1 MDNFRETTMSASL
14 TAVEQIEFD
23 ALVKAEYQSLGFLLR
38 DTIRVRRDI
47 IGATVSF
54 RKVNQIQAVPT
65 GYLQTVVIQD
75 PGYSQVQAILQ
86 KYTAPTAVDTVQELT
101 VNFDAKMENAMLVA
115 NALGRRSDQ
124 IIINAFAADPGEV
137 ILAAGTGMTYEKYTQ
152 VIEFF
157 DNNAVPLP
165 ERFFAMSAANF
176 RQLLA
181 EDEFVSTFYT
191 QNRVLDKGFIREYLG
206 VNVIIIPEM
215 VEGGLPLAGDI
226 RTAFAWHK
234 QSTGMGVGHDFRT
247 EINYL
252 PRETSWLVN
261 GIFSAG
267 AIVIDNKGLIA
278 IEADESV

>member
-1 MDNFRETTMSASL
+1 MSTSL
-14 TAVEQIEFD
+14 TAVQQIEFD

-38 DTIRVRRDI
+38 DSIRVRRDV

-75 PGYSQVQAILQ
+75 PNYSQTQAILQ
-86 KYTAPTAVDTVQELT
+86 KYTAPTAVDSVQELT

-124 IIINAFAADPGEV
+124 IIINSLAVSPGQTIV
-137 ILAAGTGMTYEKYTQ
+137 DGGTNMTYTKYRK
-152 VIEFF
+152 VIQFF

-165 ERFFAMSAANF
+165 ERFWAMSASNF
-176 RQLLA
+176 ASLLA
-181 EDEFVSTFYT
+181 DDHFVSTFYT
-191 QNRVLDKGFIREYLG
+191 QNRVLDKGFVREFLG
-206 VNVIIIPEM
+206 INIIIIPQM
-215 VEGGLPLAGDI
+215 VEGGLPFSSGVI
-226 RTAFAWHK
+226 RETFAWHK
-234 QSTGMGVGHDFRT
+234 QSTGMGIGHDFRT

-267 AIVIDNKGLIA
+267 AITIDNLGI
-278 IEADESV
+278 IQVNCDETSI

>member
-1 MDNFRETTMSASL
+1 MSTSL
-14 TAVEQIEFD
+14 TAVQQIEFD

-38 DTIRVRRDI
+38 DTIRVRRDV
-47 IGATVSF
+47 IGSTVSF

-75 PGYSQVQAILQ
+75 PGYTQSSAILQ
-86 KYTAPTAVDTVQELT
+86 KYTAPTAVDSVQELT

-124 IIINAFAADPGEV
+124 IIIDAMGVSPGSTIV
-137 ILAAGTGMTYEKYTQ
+137 NGGVNMTYTKYRQ
-152 VIEFF
+152 VIQFF

-165 ERFFAMSAANF
+165 ERFWAMSASNF
-176 RQLLA
+176 AALLA
-181 EDEFVSTFYT
+181 AQEFTSTFYT
-191 QNRVLDKGFIREYLG
+191 QNRVLDKGFVREYLG
-206 VNVIIIPEM
+206 INIIIIPQM
-215 VEGGLPLAGDI
+215 VEGGLPLSGAI
-226 RTAFAWHK
+226 RKTFAWHK
-234 QSTGMGVGHDFRT
+234 QSTGMGIGHDFRT

-267 AIVIDNKGLIA
+267 AITIDNLGV
-278 IEADESV
+278 IEVDCDETSI

>member
-1 MDNFRETTMSASL
+1 MSTSL
-14 TAVEQIEFD
+14 TAVQQIEFD

-38 DTIRVRRDI
+38 DTVRVRRDV

-54 RKVNQIQAVPT
+54 RKVNQIQAVQT
-65 GYLQTVVIQD
+65 GYLQSVVIQD
-75 PGYSQVQAILQ
+75 PGYSQTSAILQ

-124 IIINAFAADPGEV
+124 IIINSLALSPGSTIVEG
-137 ILAAGTGMTYEKYTQ
+137 GTNMTYTKYTDIIQ
-152 VIEFF
+152 FF

-165 ERFFAMSAANF
+165 ERFVAMSAFNF
-176 RQLLA
+176 RSLLA
-181 EDEFVSTFYT
+181 ADQFVSTFYT
-191 QNRVLDKGFIREYLG
+191 QNRVLDKGFVREYLG
-206 VNVIIIPEM
+206 INLIIIPNME
-215 VEGGLPLAGDI
+215 EGGLPLSGGNI
-226 RTAFAWHK
+226 RKTFAWHK
-234 QSTGMGVGHDFRT
+234 QSTGMGIGHDFRT

-267 AIVIDNKGLIA
+267 AVTIDNLGI
-278 IEADESV
+278 IEVDCNENV

>member
-1 MDNFRETTMSASL
+1 MSTSL
-14 TAVEQIEFD
+14 TAVQQIEFD

-38 DTIRVRRDI
+38 DTIRVRRDV
-47 IGATVSF
+47 IGSSVSF

-75 PGYSQVQAILQ
+75 PGYTQSSAILQ
-86 KYTAPTAVDTVQELT
+86 KYTAPTAVDSVQELT

-124 IIINAFAADPGEV
+124 IIIDSLAVNPGQTIV
-137 ILAAGTGMTYEKYTQ
+137 NGGTNMTYTKYRQ
-152 VIEFF
+152 VIQFF

-165 ERFFAMSAANF
+165 ERFWAMSASNF
-176 RQLLA
+176 ASLLA
-181 EDEFVSTFYT
+181 DDHFVSTFYT
-191 QNRVLDKGFIREYLG
+191 QNRVLDKGFIREFLG
-206 VNVIIIPEM
+206 INVIIIPQM
-215 VEGGLPLAGDI
+215 AEGGLPLSGEI
-226 RTAFAWHK
+226 RKTFAWHK
-234 QSTGMGVGHDFRT
+234 QSTGMGIGHDFRT

-267 AIVIDNKGLIA
+267 SVTIDNLGI
-278 IEADESV
+278 IEVDCDETSI

>member
-1 MDNFRETTMSASL
+1 MSTSL
-14 TAVEQIEFD
+14 TAVQQIEFD

-38 DTIRVRRDI
+38 DTVRVRRDV
-47 IGATVSF
+47 IGANVSF

-75 PGYSQVQAILQ
+75 PGYSQYSATLQ
-86 KYTAPTAVDTVQELT
+86 KYTAPTAVDSVQELT

-124 IIINAFAADPGEV
+124 IIINSLAVSPGQTV
-137 ILAAGTGMTYEKYTQ
+137 VDGGTNMTYTKFTQ
-152 VIEFF
+152 AIQFF

-165 ERFFAMSAANF
+165 ERFAAMSASNF
-176 RQLLA
+176 QSLLQA
-181 EDEFVSTFYT
+181 DQFVSTFYT
-191 QNRVLDKGFIREYLG
+191 QNRVLDKGFVRDYLG
-206 VNVIIIPEM
+206 VNIIIIPAM
-215 VEGGLPLAGDI
+215 VEGGLP
-226 RTAFAWHK
+226 FASANVRKTFFWHK
-234 QSTGMGVGHDFRT
+234 QSTGMGIGHDFRT

-267 AIVIDNKGLIA
+267 AITIDNLGIIQINCL
-278 IEADESV
+278 ES

>member
-1 MDNFRETTMSASL
+1 MSTSL
-14 TAVEQIEFD
+14 TAVQQIEFD

-38 DTIRVRRDI
+38 DTIRVRRDV
-47 IGATVSF
+47 IGASVSF

-75 PGYSQVQAILQ
+75 PSYTQSSAILQ
-86 KYTAPTAVDTVQELT
+86 KYTAPTAVDSVQELT

-124 IIINAFAADPGEV
+124 IIIDSLGVSPGQTIV
-137 ILAAGTGMTYEKYTQ
+137 NGGVNMTYTKYRQ
-152 VIEFF
+152 VIQFF

-165 ERFFAMSAANF
+165 ERFWAMSASNF
-176 RQLLA
+176 ASLL
-181 EDEFVSTFYT
+181 DDDHFVSTFYT
-191 QNRVLDKGFIREYLG
+191 QNRVLDKGFIREFLG
-206 VNVIIIPEM
+206 INVIIIPQM
-215 VEGGLPLAGDI
+215 AEGGLPLSGEI
-226 RTAFAWHK
+226 RKTFAWHK
-234 QSTGMGVGHDFRT
+234 QSTGMGIGHDFRT

-267 AIVIDNKGLIA
+267 AVTIDNLGI
-278 IEADESV
+278 IEVDCDETSI

>member
-1 MDNFRETTMSASL
+1 MSTSL
-14 TAVEQIEFD
+14 TAVQQIEFD
-23 ALVKAEYQSLGFLLR
+23 ALVKAEYQSQGFLLR
-38 DTIRVRRDI
+38 DTVRMRRDV

-75 PGYSQVQAILQ
+75 PGYTQVQAIMQ
-86 KYTAPTAVDTVQELT
+86 KYTAPTAVDSVQELT

-124 IIINAFAADPGEV
+124 IVINSLGANPGQTIV
-137 ILAAGTGMTYEKYTQ
+137 DGGTNMNYVKYTKGIQ
-152 VIEFF
+152 FF
-157 DNNAVPLP
+157 DNNAVPLA
-165 ERFFAMSAANF
+165 ERFGAISASAF
-176 RQLLA
+176 QSLLQS
-181 EDEFVSTFYT
+181 EEFTSTFYT
-191 QNRVLDKGFIREYLG
+191 QNRVLDKGFVRDYLG
-206 VNVIIIPEM
+206 INLIVIPEM
-215 VEGGLPLAGDI
+215 QEGGLPFAAPNI
-226 RTAFAWHK
+226 RECYFWHK

-267 AIVIDNKGLIA
+267 AITIDNLGI
-278 IEADESV
+278 IQINCDETA

>member
-1 MDNFRETTMSASL
+1 MSTSL
-14 TAVEQIEFD
+14 TAVQQIEFD

-38 DTIRVRRDI
+38 DTIRVRRDV

-75 PGYSQVQAILQ
+75 PGYSQTSAILQ

-124 IIINAFAADPGEV
+124 IIINSLAVNPGQIFV
-137 ILAAGTGMTYEKYTQ
+137 DGGTNMTYTKYTDIIQ
-152 VIEFF
+152 FF

-165 ERFFAMSAANF
+165 ERFVAMSASNF
-176 RQLLA
+176 RSLLA
-181 EDEFVSTFYT
+181 APEFISTFYT
-191 QNRVLDKGFIREYLG
+191 QNRVLDKGFVREYLG
-206 VNVIIIPEM
+206 INLIIIPAM
-215 VEGGLPLAGDI
+215 VEGGLPFTVPGGHI
-226 RTAFAWHK
+226 REVFAWHK
-234 QSTGMGVGHDFRT
+234 QSTGMGIGHDFRT

-252 PRETSWLVN
+252 PRETSWLIN

-267 AIVIDNKGLIA
+267 AITIDNLGIIQINCL
-278 IEADESV
+278 EV

>member
-1 MDNFRETTMSASL
+1 MSTSL
-14 TAVEQIEFD
+14 SAVEQVEFD

-38 DTIRVRRDI
+38 DTIRVRRDV

-75 PGYSQVQAILQ
+75 PGYTQSSAVLQ
-86 KYTAPTAVDTVQELT
+86 KYTAPTAVDSVQELT

-124 IIINAFAADPGEV
+124 IIINSLAVSPGQTV
-137 ILAAGTGMTYEKYTQ
+137 AAGGTNLTYTKYRQ
-152 VIEFF
+152 VIQFF

-165 ERFFAMSAANF
+165 ERFWAMSASNF
-176 RQLLA
+176 ASLLA
-181 EDEFVSTFYT
+181 DDHFVSTFYT
-191 QNRVLDKGFIREYLG
+191 QNRVLDKGFIREFLG
-206 VNVIIIPEM
+206 INVIIIPQM
-215 VEGGLPLAGDI
+215 VEGGLPFASGVI
-226 RTAFAWHK
+226 RETFAWHK
-234 QSTGMGVGHDFRT
+234 QSTGMGIGHDFRT

-267 AIVIDNKGLIA
+267 AITIDNLGI
-278 IEADESV
+278 IQVNCDETSI

>member
-1 MDNFRETTMSASL
+1 MSTSL
-14 TAVEQIEFD
+14 TAVQQIEFD

-38 DTIRVRRDI
+38 DTVRVRRDV

-54 RKVNQIQAVPT
+54 RKVNQIQAVAT

-75 PGYSQVQAILQ
+75 PGYSQTQAILQ

-124 IIINAFAADPGEV
+124 IIIDSLAVSPGDTIAEG
-137 ILAAGTGMTYEKYTQ
+137 GTNMTYTKYTDI
-152 VIEFF
+152 IEFF

-165 ERFFAMSAANF
+165 ERFVAMSASNF
-176 RQLLA
+176 RSLLA
-181 EDEFVSTFYT
+181 ADQFVSTFYT
-191 QNRVLDKGFIREYLG
+191 QNRVLDKGFVREYLG
-206 VNVIIIPEM
+206 INVIIIPEM
-215 VEGGLPLAGDI
+215 LEGGLPLSGGLI
-226 RTAFAWHK
+226 RKTFAWHK
-234 QSTGMGVGHDFRT
+234 QSTGMGIGHDFRT

-261 GIFSAG
+261 GIFSGG
-267 AIVIDNKGLIA
+267 AITIDNKGI
-278 IEADESV
+278 IEVDCNENF

>member
-1 MDNFRETTMSASL
+1 MSTSL
-14 TAVEQIEFD
+14 TAVQQVEFD

-38 DTIRVRRDI
+38 DTIRVRRDV

-54 RKVNQIQAVPT
+54 RKVNQIQAVAT

-75 PGYSQVQAILQ
+75 PQYSQTSAILQ

-124 IIINAFAADPGEV
+124 IIIDSLAVNPGQTIV
-137 ILAAGTGMTYEKYTQ
+137 NGGTNMTYTKYTDIIQ
-152 VIEFF
+152 FF

-165 ERFFAMSAANF
+165 ERFVAMSASNF
-176 RQLLA
+176 RSLLA
-181 EDEFVSTFYT
+181 ADQFVSTFYT
-191 QNRVLDKGFIREYLG
+191 QNRVLDKGYVREYLG
-206 VNVIIIPEM
+206 INLIIIPQM
-215 VEGGLPLAGDI
+215 NEGGLPLNSTI
-226 RTAFAWHK
+226 RKTFAWHK
-234 QSTGMGVGHDFRT
+234 QSTGMGIGHDFRT

-267 AIVIDNKGLIA
+267 AITIDNLGI
-278 IEADESV
+278 IEVDCDEAV

>member
-1 MDNFRETTMSASL
+1 MSTSL
-14 TAVEQIEFD
+14 TAVQQVEFD

-38 DTIRVRRDI
+38 DTVRVRRDV
-47 IGATVSF
+47 IGSTVSF

-65 GYLQTVVIQD
+65 GYLATVTIQD
-75 PGYSQVQAILQ
+75 PGYTAENAILQ

-124 IIINAFAADPGEV
+124 IIINSLGVSPGQT
-137 ILAAGTGMTYEKYTQ
+137 ITDGGTNMTYTKYRQ
-152 VIEFF
+152 VIQFF

-165 ERFFAMSAANF
+165 ERFWAMSASNF
-176 RQLLA
+176 AALLS
-181 EDEFVSTFYT
+181 DDHFVSTFYT
-191 QNRVLDKGFIREYLG
+191 QNRVLDKGFIREFLG
-206 VNVIIIPEM
+206 INVIIIPQM
-215 VEGGLPLAGDI
+215 VEGGLPLSGVV
-226 RTAFAWHK
+226 RSTYAWHK
-234 QSTGMGVGHDFRT
+234 QSTGMGIGHDFRT

-267 AIVIDNKGLIA
+267 AITIDNLGI
-278 IEADESV
+278 IQVNCNETSI

>member
-1 MDNFRETTMSASL
+1 MSTSL
-14 TAVEQIEFD
+14 TAVQQIEFD

-38 DTIRVRRDI
+38 DTVRMRRDV

-75 PGYSQVQAILQ
+75 PGYTQYSAVLQ
-86 KYTAPTAVDTVQELT
+86 KYTAPTAVDSVQELT

-124 IIINAFAADPGEV
+124 IIIDTMGTNPGQTV
-137 ILAAGTGMTYEKYTQ
+137 VNGAVNMTYLKYRT

-165 ERFFAMSAANF
+165 ERFWAMSASNF
-176 RQLLA
+176 AALLA
-181 EDEFVSTFYT
+181 VDQFVSTFYT
-191 QNRVLDKGFIREYLG
+191 QNRVLDKGFVREYLG
-206 VNVIIIPEM
+206 INIIVIPQM
-215 VEGGLPLAGDI
+215 VEGGLPLSASI
-226 RTAFAWHK
+226 RKTFAWHK
-234 QSTGMGVGHDFRT
+234 QSTGMGIGHDFRT

-252 PRETSWLVN
+252 PRETSWLIN

-267 AIVIDNKGLIA
+267 AVTIDNLGV
-278 IEADESV
+278 IEVDCDETSI